1 MIQFVLLF
9 SRQGKL
15 RLQKWFDAYQVNYLL
30 WLNPAWFPNW
40 VDLFCSFWCLYFIVS
55 CASFKWFL
63 MLSNPAGQL
72 QEKDLQRT
80 YLKHPCTEAKDVQ
93 LYRVERAQDR
103 LQEIRQSLL
112 LCGNWRK
119 IDHQCIIPISN
130 DRQAADN
137 ELIALEII
145 HRYVELL
152 DKYFGSVSSFL

>member
-1 MIQFVLLF
+1 
-9 SRQGKL
+9 
-15 RLQKWFDAYQVNYLL
+15 
-30 WLNPAWFPNW
+30 
-40 VDLFCSFWCLYFIVS
+40 
-55 CASFKWFL
+55 

-119 IDHQCIIPISN
+119 IDRQCIIQISN
-130 DRQAADN
+130 DPQAADN